1 MKPDTNP
8 QSYDSP
14 EQMVYTLAD
23 ACFAYLESAGEVAA
37 EQLTDEQHTLMA
49 YVYLDSQV
57 QEGGFVQLIASG
69 YGEYVLLNP
78 WADRLRRW
86 RIKPTPKILDQ
97 GKALYVKHGE
107 AIERLSEEG
116 VALDEPRQQFADFEE
131 LDGEYYDCA
140 EQDMAAVA
148 AYIAEHPAKFIM
160 PV

>member
-1 MKPDTNP
+1 M
-8 QSYDSP
+8 
-14 EQMVYTLAD
+14 
-23 ACFAYLESAGEVAA
+23 
-37 EQLTDEQHTLMA
+37 
-49 YVYLDSQV
+49 
-57 QEGGFVQLIASG
+57 QLIASG

-78 WADRLRRW
+78 LADSLRRW

-116 VALDEPRQQFADFEE
+116 VALDELRQQFADFEE

>member
-1 MKPDTNP
+1 MKPDTDP
-8 QSYDSP
+8 QSYDNP

-23 ACFAYLESAGEVAA
+23 ACFAYLEKAGDAAA
-37 EQLTDEQHTLMA
+37 EQLSDEQHTLMA

-78 WADRLRRW
+78 LADSLRRW

-116 VALDEPRQQFADFEE
+116 VALDELRQQFADFEE